1 MSIQKRFGSVLMAAM
16 LLLTTA
22 CGGSTDGN
30 EADSSTSSDVPAAGD
45 TAGELTE
52 WEQTADIYN
61 TEQTDEELYELAKQ
75 EGSVTLYSIS
85 SRCGKVAEAFNK
97 KYPGVVCTAFD
108 ISGSELLEKVTREY
122 EAGKYVAD
130 VVHYKDQDGSI
141 FAEYVTPKIFYN
153 YRPADILAH
162 VDETYQETSTPLYIE
177 MTQLF
182 YNGEVYPDEPPITNI
197 WEVTMPEWKGRV
209 MMQNILNDL
218 AWASWATGFC
228 VGDTPAMLET
238 AYKDLTGED
247 LVLSEGCENAG
258 YEFLKRLYENDP
270 IFTSSSD
277 EVVEGVGT
285 RGQTTP
291 PIGFASSTKLRKNE
305 DNDWCLVPINLE
317 PTVGIPQIN
326 SLYVVNNCEHPNAA
340 KLLIRFMMGGIDGDT
355 SGYDPFN
362 TLGGWPV
369 RDDIEPA
376 PGSVPLQD
384 WNLLQVDTEEI
395 YYNINQVRDFWTGLD

>member
-1 MSIQKRFGSVLMAAM
+1 MLKHKKWLAGLLSVVMLFGL
-16 LLLTTA
+16 TA
-22 CGGSTDGN
+22 CGGSKET
-30 EADSSTSSDVPAAGD
+30 PAET
-45 TAGELTE
+45 TAETPAETPAESELTD
-52 WEQTADIYN
+52 WEKSSGIYN
-61 TEQTDEELYELAKQ
+61 TDETDEELYQQALE
-75 EGSVTLYSIS
+75 EGATVTLYSIS
-85 SRCGKVAEAFNK
+85 SRCGKVADAFNA

-122 EAGKYVAD
+122 EAGQYVAD
-130 VVHYKDQDGSI
+130 VVHYKDQDGSV
-141 FAEYVTPKIFYN
+141 FAEYVEPKIFYN
-153 YRPADILAH
+153 YRPEDILSH
-162 VDETYQETSTPLYIE
+162 VDDAYKQTSTPLYIE

-182 YNGEVYPDEPPITNI
+182 YNGEAYPNEPPVTNI
-197 WEVTMPEWKGRV
+197 WEVTQPQWKGRV

-228 VGDTPAMLET
+228 VGDTPAMLEA

-258 YEFLKRLYENDP
+258 YEFLKRLYDNEP

-277 EVVEGVGT
+277 DVVEGVGT
-285 RGQTTP
+285 RGQSTP
-291 PIGFASSTKLRKNE
+291 PIGFASSTKLRKNK
-305 DNDWCLVPINLE
+305 DNDWCLVPVNLE

-326 SLYVVNNCEHPNAA
+326 SLYVVDNCQHPNAA

-355 SGYDPFN
+355 SGNDPFN

-376 PGSVPLQD
+376 AGSVPLD
-384 WNLLQVDTEEI
+384 EWNLIHVSTEDI
-395 YYNINQVRDFWTGLD
+395 YYNINKVRDFWTTLG

>member
-1 MSIQKRFGSVLMAAM
+1 
-16 LLLTTA
+16 
-22 CGGSTDGN
+22 
-30 EADSSTSSDVPAAGD
+30 
-45 TAGELTE
+45 
-52 WEQTADIYN
+52 
-61 TEQTDEELYELAKQ
+61 
-75 EGSVTLYSIS
+75 
-85 SRCGKVAEAFNK
+85 
-97 KYPGVVCTAFD
+97 
-108 ISGSELLEKVTREY
+108 
-122 EAGKYVAD
+122 
-130 VVHYKDQDGSI
+130 
-141 FAEYVTPKIFYN
+141 
-153 YRPADILAH
+153 
-162 VDETYQETSTPLYIE
+162 

>member
-1 MSIQKRFGSVLMAAM
+1 MTTMKKRSICGLMAAM

-22 CGGSTDGN
+22 CGGSK
-30 EADSSTSSDVPAAGD
+30 ESSTEQKDAPQTEGAEA
-45 TAGELTE
+45 ELTE
-52 WEQTADIYN
+52 WEKSSGIFN
-61 TEQTDEELYELAKQ
+61 TDETEEELYELAKQ

-85 SRCGKVAEAFNK
+85 SRCGKVANAFNA

-122 EAGKYVAD
+122 EAGRYVAD

-141 FAEYVTPKIFYN
+141 YAEYVESNIFYN
-153 YRPADILAH
+153 YRPEDILSH
-162 VDETYQETSTPLYIE
+162 VDDIYKQTSTPLYIE

-182 YNGEVYPDEPPITNI
+182 YNGDAYPDKPPVTNI
-197 WEVTMPEWKGRV
+197 WEVTQPEWKGRV

-228 VGDTPAMLET
+228 VGDTPAMLED

-258 YEFLKRLYENDP
+258 YEFLKRLYENEP

-277 EVVEGVGT
+277 DVAEGVGT
-285 RGQTTP
+285 RGQSTP
-291 PIGFASSTKLRKNE
+291 PIGFASSTKLRKNK
-305 DNDWCLVPINLE
+305 DNNWCLVPINLE

-326 SLYVVNNCEHPNAA
+326 SLYVVNNCQHPNAA

-355 SGYDPFN
+355 SGNDPFN

-376 PGSVPLQD
+376 EGSVPLED
-384 WNLLQVDTEEI
+384 WNLIHVSTEDI
-395 YYNINQVRDFWTGLD
+395 YYNINNVRDFWTTLG

>member
-1 MSIQKRFGSVLMAAM
+1 MSMKKRFVSGLMAAM
-16 LLLTTA
+16 LLLLTA
-22 CGGSTDGN
+22 CGGSQETAEPAPAEPQDTPQAEST
-30 EADSSTSSDVPAAGD
+30 EAA
-45 TAGELTE
+45 LTE
-52 WEQTADIYN
+52 WEKASGIYN
-61 TEQTDEELYELAKQ
+61 TDETDEELYELAKQ

-85 SRCGKVAEAFNK
+85 SRCGKVADAFNA

-122 EAGKYVAD
+122 EAGQYVAD
-130 VVHYKDQDGSI
+130 VVHYKDQDGSVY
-141 FAEYVTPKIFYN
+141 AEYVTPKIFYN
-153 YRPADILAH
+153 YRPDDILSHIDDA
-162 VDETYQETSTPLYIE
+162 YKNTSTPLYIE

-182 YNGEVYPDEPPITNI
+182 YNGEAYPDAPPVTNI
-197 WEVTMPEWKGRV
+197 WEVTQPQWKGRV

-228 VGDTPAMLET
+228 VGDTPAMLEA

-258 YEFLKRLYENDP
+258 YEFLKRLYDNEP

-277 EVVEGVGT
+277 DVVEGVGT

-291 PIGFASSTKLRKNE
+291 PIGFASSTKLRKNK
-305 DNDWCLVPINLE
+305 DNDWCLVPVNLE

-326 SLYVVNNCEHPNAA
+326 SLYVVDNCQHPNAA
-340 KLLIRFMMGGIDGDT
+340 KLLIRFMMGIDGDT
-355 SGYDPFN
+355 SGNDPFN

-376 PGSVPLQD
+376 AGSVPLED
-384 WNLLQVDTEEI
+384 WNLIHASTEDL
-395 YYNINQVRDFWTGLD
+395 YYNINNVRDFWTKLG